1 MVDRLTLT
9 VELATKHLSGDG
21 HLEHVASELAMS
33 VRVVDV
39 GSALKDL
46 DDGLPSGDFKDLA
59 LSGLPVAELH
69 VDNFGVP
76 GELDVVKDDEGSLD
90 IEDCAVVYTG
100 CDVVVAYSK

>member
-46 DDGLPSGDFKDLA
+46 TK
-59 LSGLPVAELH
+59 
-69 VDNFGVP
+69 
-76 GELDVVKDDEGSLD
+76 K
-90 IEDCAVVYTG
+90 
-100 CDVVVAYSK
+100 